1 MEDLSTSRQQ
11 INELDQQ
18 LVKLLEERFNVV
30 TKVSDYK
37 RQHNLPVL
45 DAKREQQVLTKVAA
59 LTNQTDLLPY
69 LQEIYQEIMQ
79 RSREYQTKQRKD

>member
-11 INELDQQ
+11 INKLDQQ

-30 TKVSDYK
+30 TRVSDYK